1 MGGVDVT
8 SAATVP
14 AAQRSVATFGSRGDG
29 VVAGLPVA
37 AAVIDAV
44 CGPAAS
50 DFDYLVE
57 DGQRVVAGT
66 DVARVTRADPAAAH
80 RRAFSAQ
87 PAVPPLR
94 RGDADQAMGRRPRRH
109 GRRGP

>member
-8 SAATVP
+8 SVATVP

-50 DFDYLVE
+50 DFDYLVD
-57 DGQRVVAGT
+57 DGAAGRAGHRRRPG
-66 DVARVTRADPAAAH
+66 DGADPVCC
-80 RRAFSAQ
+80 S
-87 PAVPPLR
+87 PPS
-94 RGDADQAMGRRPRRH
+94 GRRSTCCATSPAWPR
-109 GRRGP
+109 